1 MSGWIRGAWKVG
13 KEAFKKQKTTG
24 TEVIKKIEPAKNL
37 KDRRETFEK
46 LTGVNIPK
54 KVKKELAIKGSKV
67 WDAYGKVVKERKKA
81 DKKLL
86 KQTVGGGAATIAGA
100 VGAMEFGKRKFP
112 KFKKFVES
120 SVRIKDGKLG
130 LKPKKD

>member
-1 MSGWIRGAWKVG
+1 M
-13 KEAFKKQKTTG
+13 
-24 TEVIKKIEPAKNL
+24 
-37 KDRRETFEK
+37 
-46 LTGVNIPK
+46 TGVNIPK

-130 LKPKKD
+130 LKSKKD

>member
-37 KDRRETFEK
+37 TERRETFEK

-54 KVKKELAIKGSKV
+54 KAKQKIAIKGSKV
-67 WDAYGKVVKERKKA
+67 WDAYGKAVKERKKA
-81 DKKLL
+81 NKKLL

-120 SVRIKDGKLG
+120 SVKIEDGKLG
-130 LKPKKD
+130 LKSKKD

>member
-1 MSGWIRGAWKVG
+1 MGVVGAALRGFGRALKG
-13 KEAFKKQKTTG
+13 KQKTTG

-100 VGAMEFGKRKFP
+100 VGAMEVGKRKSP

-120 SVRIKDGKLG
+120 SLTIEVGKLG
-130 LKPKKD
+130 LKSKKD

>member
-1 MSGWIRGAWKVG
+1 MVSWLVKWGSKKGG
-13 KEAFKKQKTTG
+13 KKALET
-24 TEVIKKIEPAKNL
+24 VVPKIAKNL
-37 KDRRETFEK
+37 KDRRETFESMTSGD
-46 LTGVNIPK
+46 LPK
-54 KVKKELAIKGSKV
+54 KVKKKLAIKGSKL
-67 WDAYGKVVKERKKA
+67 WDTYDKIVKGRKKA

-100 VGAMEFGKRKFP
+100 VGAMEFRKRKFP

-130 LKPKKD
+130 LKSKKD

>member
-1 MSGWIRGAWKVG
+1 MVSWLVKWGSKKGG
-13 KEAFKKQKTTG
+13 KKALET
-24 TEVIKKIEPAKNL
+24 VVPKIAKNL
-37 KDRRETFEK
+37 KDRRETFESMTSGD
-46 LTGVNIPK
+46 LPK
-54 KVKKELAIKGSKV
+54 KVKKKLAIKGSKL
-67 WDAYGKVVKERKKA
+67 WDTYDKIVKGRKKA

-130 LKPKKD
+130 LKSKKD

>member
-1 MSGWIRGAWKVG
+1 MSKYYKAWKALTG
-13 KEAFKKQKTTG
+13 GSKTSPT
-24 TEVIKKIEPAKNL
+24 IKNVPIAKNL
-37 KDRRETFEK
+37 KDRRETYETMTSGD
-46 LTGVNIPK
+46 LPK
-54 KVKKELAIKGSKV
+54 KVKKKLAIKGSRL
-67 WDAYGKVVKERKKA
+67 WDTYDKIVKGRKKA

-120 SVRIKDGKLG
+120 SVKIEDGKLG
-130 LKPKKD
+130 LKSKKD